1 MKEQPHVPIYEKY
14 ALTISEACEYFG
26 IGEKRLRKLVSQN
39 TNTGFLLFCG
49 TKTLIKRKKFEDF
62 LDDACSI

>member
-1 MKEQPHVPIYEKY
+1 MKEALNVPIYRKY
-14 ALTISEACEYFG
+14 ALTIPEACEYFG
-26 IGEKRLRKLVSQN
+26 IGEKRLRSLASQN

-62 LDDACSI
+62 LDNVCSI